1 MLQMNRLNSSIIKNI
16 QAVKKVPGRLYIFS
30 GKVLLKKIMVTF
42 EVIFNE
48 ESNGDL

>member
-1 MLQMNRLNSSIIKNI
+1 MFQVLFRFI
-16 QAVKKVPGRLYIFS
+16 QGVKKVPGRLYIFS
-30 GKVLLKKIMVTF
+30 GKVLLKKVKVIS